1 MRGVAMTRY
10 DVVELC
16 LLGVLVANL
25 FGLPQP
31 LGRALAAILFTLLVV
46 LAFFGRHS

>member
-1 MRGVAMTRY
+1 MNLYTA
-10 DVVELC
+10 VELS

-31 LGRALAAILFTLLVV
+31 LGRAVAAILFVLLLVLV
-46 LAFFGRHS
+46 FTGRHA